1 MSGIANNP
9 NSPRQKMINLMY
21 LVFIAMMALNVSS
34 EVLDGFELVEDSLR
48 TSISNSAHRNEI
60 VAGELD
66 TYYQS
71 NPEKV
76 KEWYDKG
83 KQVKSASDSLYNYVQ
98 DLKQRIAVIADGK
111 DANVNKIEHK
121 DDLEAASRIMLGP
134 VTGEGKKLREAID
147 AYRVMMGE
155 MVQDSAKTRILE
167 ASLSTTPPHK
177 AGINTRT
184 WEEALFENMPV
195 AAAVT
200 LLTKLQSDIRYA
212 EGEVLNNLLNS
223 VDVGDYRVNQMTAQV
238 IPESQIVRRESQY
251 KANIVLSAV
260 DSTKRPAVF
269 VNGKQLPEDSR
280 GQFTAIAGAPGTY
293 PIKGYI
299 EMPNND
305 GSMMRQ
311 NFESEYFVTEPSA
324 TVAPLLMNVLYAGI
338 ANEMRIAVPGVPSGN
353 VTATMTNGTLT
364 RKGDIWEARPSKVGT
379 DAVISV
385 NARMAD
391 GRSVEMAKNTFRVRA
406 LPDPMPYIEYKDQNG
421 NMRKFRGGNMTKRN
435 LIETEVLQAAI
446 DDEILNIKFD
456 VLRFELL
463 FFDSMGNAIPEVSQG
478 PRFSDNQKDRIRRLT
493 RGKRFFI
500 RGVVAKGPDGLE
512 RTLTPIEV
520 IVN

>member
-1 MSGIANNP
+1 
-9 NSPRQKMINLMY
+9 MINLMY

-48 TSISNSAHRNEI
+48 TSIDNSTHRNDI

-83 KQVKSASDSLYNYVQ
+83 KQVKHASDSLYNYVQ
-98 DLKQRIAVIADGK
+98 NLKERIAEIADGK
-111 DANVNKIEHK
+111 DADVNKIEHK

-147 AYRVMMGE
+147 AYRTMMGE

-200 LLTKLQSDIRYA
+200 LLTKLLS
-212 EGEVLNNLLNS
+212 S
-223 VDVGDYRVNQMTAQV
+223 VDIGDYRVNQMTAQV
-238 IPESQIVRRESQY
+238 IPESQIVMRGGQY

-260 DSTKRPAVF
+260 DSTKRPTVF
-269 VNGKQLPEDSR
+269 VNGKELPEDSR

-305 GSMMRQ
+305 GSIMRQ

-338 ANEMRIAVPGVPSGN
+338 ANDMRIAVPGVPSGN
-353 VTATMTNGTLT
+353 ITASMTNGTLT

-385 NARMAD
+385 SARMAD
-391 GRSVEMAKNTFRVRA
+391 GRNVEMAKNTFRVRA

-421 NMRKFRGGNMTKRN
+421 NVRKFRGGNMTKRN

-446 DDEILNIKFD
+446 DDDILNIKFD
-456 VLRFELL
+456 VLRFELI

-478 PRFSDNQKDRIRRLT
+478 PRFSDGQKDRIRRLT
-493 RGKRFFI
+493 RGKRFYI
-500 RGVVAKGPDGLE
+500 RGVVAKGPDGME

>member
-1 MSGIANNP
+1 
-9 NSPRQKMINLMY
+9 
-21 LVFIAMMALNVSS
+21 
-34 EVLDGFELVEDSLR
+34 
-48 TSISNSAHRNEI
+48 
-60 VAGELD
+60 
-66 TYYQS
+66 
-71 NPEKV
+71 
-76 KEWYDKG
+76 
-83 KQVKSASDSLYNYVQ
+83 
-98 DLKQRIAVIADGK
+98 
-111 DANVNKIEHK
+111 
-121 DDLEAASRIMLGP
+121 
-134 VTGEGKKLREAID
+134 
-147 AYRVMMGE
+147 
-155 MVQDSAKTRILE
+155 
-167 ASLSTTPPHK
+167 
-177 AGINTRT
+177 
-184 WEEALFENMPV
+184 
-195 AAAVT
+195 
-200 LLTKLQSDIRYA
+200 
-212 EGEVLNNLLNS
+212 
-223 VDVGDYRVNQMTAQV
+223 
-238 IPESQIVRRESQY
+238 
-251 KANIVLSAV
+251 
-260 DSTKRPAVF
+260 
-269 VNGKQLPEDSR
+269 
-280 GQFTAIAGAPGTY
+280 
-293 PIKGYI
+293 
-299 EMPNND
+299 
-305 GSMMRQ
+305 MMRQ

-421 NMRKFRGGNMTKRN
+421 NMRRFRGGNMTKRN